1 MENDQTKKF
10 YNGEKWRENLI
21 KSITNANKSQESE
34 LEGKGDDMTNFGK
47 VRREKKYI
55 EEE

>member
-34 LEGKGDDMTNFGK
+34 LEGKGDGMTNFGK